1 MYVAIYYR
9 KEDEWLLKKI
19 NEIAAGERRSRSVVI
34 WMILEEYF
42 EREKNLGEILQDMG
56 FISLEQFEEA
66 LQLQK
71 KEKKGKELGQIL
83 REKGIITD
91 EHLQRALR
99 VQKNSNR
106 LLSSSRFV
114 RK

>member
-1 MYVAIYYR
+1 MFFSIYYR

-19 NEIAAGERRSRSVVI
+19 DEICTRERRSRSVVI

-71 KEKKGKELGQIL
+71 EKKGKKLGQIL